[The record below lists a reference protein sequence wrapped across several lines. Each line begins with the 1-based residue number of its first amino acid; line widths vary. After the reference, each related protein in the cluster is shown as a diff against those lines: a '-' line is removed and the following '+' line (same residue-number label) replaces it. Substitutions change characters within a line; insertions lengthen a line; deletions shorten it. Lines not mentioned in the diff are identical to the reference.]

1 MMGSVEA
8 RAGIW
13 FNSLSALDWG

>member
-13 FNSLSALDWG
+13 FNSLSALNWG